1 MLLESVAVRLC
12 CYHFDVQNAANI
24 NQPLFV
30 PVDKL
35 AMKMTAE
42 VSQTATVPSSETLP
56 SQQEVME
63 KMLEETVLEE
73 ARSIF
78 RKFSMSLG
86 SRKNSTKSLKSLE
99 SVVAENNPAGAQD
112 ITQANQKIWVKD
124 KSEKNFDVPHPGPDA
139 PRGQEDGG
147 QDFIVKDVC
156 LTPISLVYT
165 NRIVEFVFK

>member
-1 MLLESVAVRLC
+1 
-12 CYHFDVQNAANI
+12 
-24 NQPLFV
+24 
-30 PVDKL
+30 
-35 AMKMTAE
+35 MTAE
-42 VSQTATVPSSETLP
+42 ISQTATVPSSETLP
-56 SQQEVME
+56 SQQEAME

-99 SVVAENNPAGAQD
+99 SVVAENSPAGAQD

-124 KSEKNFDVPHPGPDA
+124 KSEKNFDIPHPGPDA

-156 LTPISLVYT
+156 VTPITLVYT